1 MYYIN
6 IRGGKKQWIKM
17 LKLNVFSGSW
27 VIGKQPPKGIG
38 GSDMIFLPED
48 QNAVL

>member
-17 LKLNVFSGSW
+17 LKLNELNVFSGSW
-27 VIGKQPPKGIG
+27 VIGKLPPKGIG
-38 GSDMIFLPED
+38 
-48 QNAVL
+48 AVI

>member
-17 LKLNVFSGSW
+17 LKLDVFFWKLGYRETA
-27 VIGKQPPKGIG
+27 
-38 GSDMIFLPED
+38 PERYRG
-48 QNAVL
+48 Q